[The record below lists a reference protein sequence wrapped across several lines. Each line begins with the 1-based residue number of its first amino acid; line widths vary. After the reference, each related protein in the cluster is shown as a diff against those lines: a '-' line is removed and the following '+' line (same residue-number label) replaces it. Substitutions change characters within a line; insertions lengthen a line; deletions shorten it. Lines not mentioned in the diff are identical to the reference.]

1 MNCVYCKSY
10 CLSML
15 LCSVLL
21 PSWKE
26 RAVCGMRLEV
36 WNSVTELEL
45 LESGD
50 VPVVEFVYFVV
61 IRMPGE
67 SYRRPFMS
75 RLMRSSSVECYETPL
90 FVDSTTNFI

>member
-1 MNCVYCKSY
+1 
-10 CLSML
+10 ML

-67 SYRRPFMS
+67 SYRRRF
-75 RLMRSSSVECYETPL
+75 RCVWLCPL
-90 FVDSTTNFI
+90 LNV